1 MMKLIMEINH
11 IFDLRSNRKE
21 NELQITKPQVG
32 VSVKYE
38 GKHRARVETN
48 RTTFFVL
55 DLSLLKV
62 ELNISVKECV
72 LFRFGGVLLWFCL
85 FVSLFEGIKQFLLSC
100 G

>member
-62 ELNISVKECV
+62 ELNISVKESVCCLGLEGFCCGFV
-72 LFRFGGVLLWFCL
+72 CL
-85 FVSLFEGIKQFLLSC
+85 FLCLKE
-100 G
+100 